1 MNSIAA
7 LRWSDAL
14 LIGVFQVL
22 ALIPGTSRSGATI
35 LGGILI
41 GTSREVAAEYTFF
54 LAVPVMF
61 GASLLKIVKF
71 GAISG
76 TELGVLLVGMAVAF
90 GVSILAIRFL
100 MGYIRK
106 HDFTAFGWYRIGLGL
121 LVLLYFYVIR

>member
-1 MNSIAA
+1 
-7 LRWSDAL
+7 
-14 LIGVFQVL
+14 
-22 ALIPGTSRSGATI
+22 
-35 LGGILI
+35 
-41 GTSREVAAEYTFF
+41 
-54 LAVPVMF
+54 MF

-106 HDFTAFGWYRIGLGL
+106 HDFTAFGW
-121 LVLLYFYVIR
+121 

>member
-1 MNSIAA
+1 
-7 LRWSDAL
+7 
-14 LIGVFQVL
+14 
-22 ALIPGTSRSGATI
+22 
-35 LGGILI
+35 
-41 GTSREVAAEYTFF
+41 
-54 LAVPVMF
+54 MF

-121 LVLLYFYVIR
+121 LVLLYFYDPLISSGTASQREAVPVFICT